1 MRELDVRNP
10 RTGAVDAKIKVYNQ
24 EEIRQLTATQ
34 RQAQRQWRAQ
44 GVDYRCQQLQRW
56 KTQLQ
61 AHAGDI
67 AAALCSDTG
76 RRAFA
81 HFELYKVIDFI
92 DHWVARAP
100 VLMAEAGEGVSA
112 MMPSVHYTHRL
123 VPYDLVGV
131 ISPWNVPLVL
141 ALIDSIPALLAGSA
155 VLLKPSEIT
164 PRFAKP
170 LMDSVA
176 GIEGLEDVFQIV
188 TGDAETGQAVV
199 DHVDAICFTGSVAT
213 GRKVALHAAERFIPA
228 FLELGG
234 KDPAIVLPSADLD
247 RAATAIVR
255 SAIGM
260 TGQACQSL
268 ERVLV
273 HESVFDAFLGLVVE
287 KVSLLALN
295 WPDIGQG
302 QVGPLIFAPQAK
314 VLSAQL
320 EDARQ
325 HGATIHCGGMLEDHD
340 GGAWCQPTVITGV
353 TPDMLLLREETFG
366 PLIPLMSFATTEEA
380 VASANDSEFGL
391 SAAVFAADTAEAIA
405 VAEQLEVGAVS
416 INDASLTG
424 LANDVEKNSFRYSG
438 MGGSRM
444 GDSGL
449 RRFLRKRALLIQT
462 GEPASMA
469 IFDEGQ
475 VAG

>member
-10 RTGAVDAKIKVYNQ
+10 RTGAADANIKVYSQ
-24 EEIRQLTATQ
+24 EEVLQLSNAQ
-34 RQAQRQWRAQ
+34 RQAQRQWRDK
-44 GVDYRCQQLQRW
+44 GVVYRCEQLQRW
-56 KTQLQ
+56 KAQLLS
-61 AHAGDI
+61 ASNDI
-67 AAALCSDTG
+67 AGALCADTG

-81 HFELYKVIDFI
+81 HFELFKVIEFI
-92 DHWVARAP
+92 DHWVQRAP
-100 VLMAEAGEGVSA
+100 VLMAEEGRGVSA

-123 VPYDLVGV
+123 VPYQLVGV

-141 ALIDSIPALLAGSA
+141 ALIDSIPALLAGSS
-155 VLLKPSEIT
+155 VLLKPSEVT
-164 PRFAKP
+164 PRFAGP
-170 LMDSVA
+170 LKKSVR
-176 GIEGLEDVFQIV
+176 GIAGLEDVFQVV
-188 TGDAETGQAVV
+188 TGDAETGKAVV

-213 GRKVALHAAERFIPA
+213 GRKVALHAAQRFIPA

-247 RAATAIVR
+247 RATTAIVR

-273 HESVFDAFLGLVVE
+273 HESVFDAFLAKVVE
-287 KVSLLALN
+287 EVEHLDLN
-295 WPDIGQG
+295 WPDIGKG
-302 QVGPLIFAPQAK
+302 QVGPLIFAPQAQ

-320 EDARQ
+320 DDARAQ
-325 HGATIHCGGMLEDHD
+325 GAVIHCGGQVESHG
-340 GGAWCQPTVITGV
+340 GGAWCQPTVISEV
-353 TPDMLLLREETFG
+353 TSDMLLLREETFG
-366 PLIPLMSFATTEEA
+366 PLIPLMPFATTEEA
-380 VASANDSEFGL
+380 IASANTSEFGL
-391 SAAVFAADTAEAIA
+391 SAAVFAGGTDEAIA

-462 GEPASMA
+462 EEPASMA
-469 IFDEGQ
+469 IFDECQ
-475 VAG
+475 INA